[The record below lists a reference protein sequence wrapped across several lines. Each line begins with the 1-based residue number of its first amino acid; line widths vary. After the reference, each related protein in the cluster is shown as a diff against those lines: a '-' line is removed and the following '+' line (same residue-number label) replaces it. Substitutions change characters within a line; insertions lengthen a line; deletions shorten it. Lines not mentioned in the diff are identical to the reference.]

1 MIMRLKNILFNC
13 RNITLFVITGFAPGS
28 CMHVNS
34 AEDGSYTEP
43 GSQEEVKPFTSGNR
57 KNLLLEST
65 FEGKT
70 YLAGWYNQ
78 QHCCNYSVS
87 QITTARTGSGAIKF
101 DLKKTDEK
109 VSGSVRSEIS
119 RDPEPLNCERWYGVS
134 FYLDNYG
141 FDGGAE
147 TILQWH
153 HTAHISSGSPPLGL
167 QVTNGKLVVV
177 TSMNDNNNYDGDLG
191 EATQHKW
198 IDIVMHIKWTD
209 SATGFIEVWRDGVKK
224 LSRKDVVTNA
234 SESYV
239 KLGINKWSWMPGET
253 STQKHRVL
261 YADEFRIGNE
271 MADYD
276 DVKPGN

>member
-1 MIMRLKNILFNC
+1 MIMRLKNILSIC
-13 RNITLFVITGFAPGS
+13 RNITLFILAVIGCES
-28 CMHVNS
+28 CMHGQA
-34 AEDGSYTEP
+34 AEDGSYTKP
-43 GSQEEVKPFTSGNR
+43 DSQEDVVPFTSGKR

-65 FEGKT
+65 FEGKA
-70 YLAGWYNQ
+70 YLTGWYNQ
-78 QHCCNYSVS
+78 QHCCDYSVS
-87 QITTARTGSGAIKF
+87 QVTTARTGSGAVKF
-101 DLKKTDEK
+101 DLKSRDEK

-153 HTAHISSGSPPLGL
+153 HTDHISSGSPPLGL
-167 QVTNGKLVVV
+167 QVTNGKLVIV
-177 TSMNDNNNYDGDLG
+177 TSLNDNNNYDGDLG
-191 EATQHKW
+191 DATEKKW
-198 IDIVMHIKWTD
+198 IDIVIHIKWTD
-209 SATGFIEVWRDGVKK
+209 SSNGFIEVWRDGVKK
-224 LSRKDVVTNA
+224 LSRKDVVTNLSA
-234 SESYV
+234 SYV

-261 YADEFRIGNE
+261 FADEFRIANE
-271 MADYD
+271 DATYE